1 MVASAATNP
10 TLLDITKL
18 LDPDGSVAAVAEIL
32 DETNP
37 ILQDITMVEGNLPT
51 GHVSTIRTGIPAPT
65 WFQFY
70 GGIQPTKGTTAQ
82 VTDNIGMM
90 GAYAE
95 IDANIAKL
103 NGNSTA
109 YRMSEDKVHIEGMA
123 QSMAETLFQGNPLV
137 DPTKFL
143 GLNARYNLL
152 AAESGDNIIDA
163 LGTGVDNASIWLVGW
178 SPTTIFGIYP
188 KGSQAG
194 LEVDNKGQVTDDNI
208 DGSGG
213 RGEIYRT
220 HFQWKNGLTVK
231 DWRYAVRIAN
241 IDRSLLI
248 ADVSTGANL
257 PNLMFEA
264 LDAVPNLN
272 GARFA
277 FYMDKSVL
285 TVLRQQ
291 SANALGSSSLTVE
304 QIGGIPVT
312 SFHGVP
318 IRRTDALAVDEAR
331 IV

>member
-1 MVASAATNP
+1 MTATAAKNP

-32 DETNP
+32 DESNP

-51 GHVSTIRTGIPAPT
+51 GHVSTIRTGIPTPT

-82 VTDNIGMM
+82 VTDQIGMM

-95 IDANIAKL
+95 IDYNIAKL
-103 NGNSTA
+103 NGNSAA
-109 YRMSEDKVHIEGMA
+109 YRLSEDRVHIEGMA

-143 GLNARYNLL
+143 GLNARYNDLS
-152 AAESGDNIIDA
+152 AESADNIIDA
-163 LGTGVDNASIWLVGW
+163 EGTGVDNASIWLIGW
-178 SPTTIFGIYP
+178 SPSTIFGIYP
-188 KGSQAG
+188 KGSEAG
-194 LEVDNKGQVTDDNI
+194 LEVTDKGQVTDTDI
-208 DGSGG
+208 DGAGG

-220 HFQWKNGLTVK
+220 HFQWKKGLVVK
-231 DWRYAVRIAN
+231 DWRYAVRIPN
-241 IDRSLLI
+241 IDRSLLT

-264 LDAVPNLN
+264 LDTVPNLAN
-272 GARFA
+272 ARFA

-285 TVLRQQ
+285 TKLRQQ
-291 SANALGSSSLTVE
+291 SEAAIKQSSLTVD
-304 QIGGIPVT
+304 QVGGIPVT

>member
-1 MVASAATNP
+1 MTASAATNP

-51 GHVSTIRTGIPAPT
+51 GHVSTIRTGIPEPT

-82 VTDNIGMM
+82 ITDQIGMM

-95 IDANIAKL
+95 IDYNIAKL
-103 NGNSTA
+103 NGNKEA
-109 YRMSEDKVHIEGMA
+109 YRMSEDKVHIEGMS
-123 QSMAETLFQGNPLV
+123 QSMAETVFQGNPLV

-143 GLNARYNLL
+143 GMNARYNDLS
-152 AAESGDNIIDA
+152 AESADNIIDA
-163 LGTGVDNASIWLVGW
+163 GGVGVDNASIWLIGW

-188 KGSQAG
+188 KGSDAG
-194 LEVDNKGQVTDDNI
+194 LDVNDKGQVTDENI
-208 DGSGG
+208 DGAGG

-220 HFQWKNGLTVK
+220 HFQWKTGLTVR
-231 DWRYAVRIAN
+231 DWRFAVRICN
-241 IDRSLLI
+241 IDRSLLT
-248 ADVSTGANL
+248 ADASTGANL
-257 PNLMFEA
+257 PDLMFEA
-264 LDAVPNLN
+264 VDTVPNMSS
-272 GARFA
+272 ARFA
-277 FYMDKSVL
+277 FYMDK
-285 TVLRQQ
+285 TVRTKLRQQ
-291 SANALGSSSLTVE
+291 SAAAIKQSSLTVE
-304 QIGGIPVT
+304 QVGGIPVT
-312 SFHGVP
+312 SFEAVP

>member
-1 MVASAATNP
+1 MTATAAKNP

-32 DETNP
+32 DESNP

-51 GHVSTIRTGIPAPT
+51 GHVSTIRTGIPTPT

-82 VTDNIGMM
+82 VTDQIGMM

-95 IDANIAKL
+95 IDYNIAKL
-103 NGNSTA
+103 NGNSAA
-109 YRMSEDKVHIEGMA
+109 YRLSEDRVHIEGMA

-143 GLNARYNLL
+143 GLNARYNDLS
-152 AAESGDNIIDA
+152 AESADNIIDA
-163 LGTGVDNASIWLVGW
+163 EGTGVDNASIWLIGW
-178 SPTTIFGIYP
+178 SPSTIFGIYP
-188 KGSQAG
+188 KGSEAG
-194 LEVDNKGQVTDDNI
+194 LEVTDKGQVTDTDI
-208 DGSGG
+208 DGAGG

-220 HFQWKNGLTVK
+220 HFQWKKGLVVK
-231 DWRYAVRIAN
+231 DWRYAVRIPN
-241 IDRSLLI
+241 IDRSLLT

-264 LDAVPNLN
+264 LDTVPNLAN
-272 GARFA
+272 ARFA

-285 TVLRQQ
+285 TKLRQQ
-291 SANALGSSSLTVE
+291 SEAAIKQSSLTVD
-304 QIGGIPVT
+304 QVGGIPVT

-318 IRRTDALAVDEAR
+318 IRRTDALAVDE
-331 IV
+331 

>member
-51 GHVSTIRTGIPAPT
+51 GHISTIRTGIPTPT

-82 VTDNIGMM
+82 VTDQIGMM

-95 IDANIAKL
+95 IDYNIAKL
-103 NGNSTA
+103 NGNSAA
-109 YRMSEDKVHIEGMA
+109 YRMSEDRVHIEGMA

-143 GLNARYNLL
+143 GLNARYNDL
-152 AAESGDNIIDA
+152 AAESADNIIDA
-163 LGTGVDNASIWLVGW
+163 GGTGVDNASVWLVGW

-188 KGSQAG
+188 KGSEAG
-194 LEVDNKGQVTDDNI
+194 LEVNDKGQVTDDNI
-208 DGSGG
+208 DGSNG

-220 HFQWKNGLTVK
+220 HFQWKKGLTVK

-241 IDRSLLI
+241 VDRSLLI
-248 ADVSTGANL
+248 ADASTGANL

-264 LDAVPNLN
+264 MDIIPNLA

-277 FYMDKSVL
+277 FYMDRSVL
-285 TVLRQQ
+285 TKVRQQ
-291 SANALGSSSLTVE
+291 HENRVSSSTLTVD
-304 QIGGIPVT
+304 QVGGVPVT
-312 SFHGVP
+312 SFHGIP

-331 IV
+331 VV